1 MTQIEYTKSGKI
13 TSQMEYIAQQ
23 EDIGCDSLREKIA
36 KGQIVL
42 LANKKHKALKPVAVG
57 RKLSIKVNANIG
69 GSPVELS
76 PEKELRKLTV
86 AVEAGADTIMDLTI
100 TNDAMVIDQ
109 IRKTIIGNCRVPL
122 GTVPIYQ
129 AAIEAG
135 GAIDMTIENYLKVF
149 EKHAEDGVDFTTVHA
164 GVTSGCMRLVSK
176 RLMPMVSRGGS
187 FMLGWMA
194 KNGKE
199 SFLYEHFDRI
209 LEIAKEYD
217 VTISL
222 GDGLRPGCLADAT
235 DKAQIYELRVL
246 GELVQ
251 RAREAG
257 VQVMVEG
264 PGHIPLNEIEE
275 NVRLMPAS
283 KVVTAKEVL

>member
-1 MTQIEYTKSGKI
+1 MTQIEYAKIGKI
-13 TSQMEYIAQQ
+13 TKQMEQIAQQ
-23 EDIGCDSLREKIA
+23 EDMDPAFLRENIA
-36 KGQIVL
+36 RGLVVV
-42 LANKKHKALKPVAVG
+42 LANTVHRDVRPIAAGRRLAV
-57 RKLSIKVNANIG
+57 KVNANIG
-69 GSPVELS
+69 ASPVELDS
-76 PEKELRKLTV
+76 ETELKKLTT
-86 AVEAGADTIMDLTI
+86 AIEAGADTIMDLTI
-100 TNDAMVIDQ
+100 ANDPKMIDR
-109 IRKTIIGNCRVPL
+109 IRNTIINNCPLPL

-135 GAIDMTIENYLKVF
+135 DAADMTMESYLEVF
-149 EKHAEDGVDFTTVHA
+149 QRQARDGIDFATIHA
-164 GVTSGCMRLVSK
+164 GVTSGSVRLLKK
-176 RLMPMVSRGGS
+176 RLMAVVSRGGS
-187 FMLGWMA
+187 FIVQWMA

-235 DKAQIYELRVL
+235 DKAQIYELRIL

-251 RAREAG
+251 RAREGG

-264 PGHIPLNEIEE
+264 PGHIPLNEIEDS
-275 NVRLMPAS
+275 RL
-283 KVVTAKEVL
+283 